1 MGRVRHA
8 LLVLVLAQ
16 LASLV
21 ATNPA
26 GAAPAGPRLAV
37 TQLVGFSTSSLL
49 TFGAGGTE
57 METLFASEDSAF
69 PLVAPLSAP
78 SWSPDG
84 AELAVTAIVGA
95 VHGRYVSFPR
105 TQVAIVP
112 AAGGKPVPV
121 DGTRG
126 GRDPVFSPDGRYIA
140 FAKELRRWRRNH
152 HNGAETTFDSIST
165 WVVDLQT
172 RKARRLTPW
181 RNGLGEAPSSFS
193 PDGSLLALTR
203 SHLHGV
209 PQAVSIPVAGGREQV
224 LVGHALEPV
233 FSPDGRSLAFLRGP
247 RKTVTHRQ
255 RNGNVESTTR
265 SRFRLTNLFVRD
277 MADGVVR
284 RLTDDPR
291 ALDVAPSWDPSGRVL
306 AYTELAPLRSESAS
320 WGLGDAVKTIN
331 ADGSCATTFLRA
343 PPEIAIANGGWQP
356 GAGRDAGPTSC

>member
-1 MGRVRHA
+1 MRRA
-8 LLVLVLAQ
+8 LLFLA
-16 LASLV
+16 LALLAPVV
-21 ATNPA
+21 ATSPA

-57 METLFASEDSAF
+57 METLFASEGSAF

-84 AELAVTAIVGA
+84 TELAVTAIVGA
-95 VHGRYVSFPR
+95 VQGRYVSFPR

-112 AAGGKPVPV
+112 AAGGRPIPV

-126 GRDPVFSPDGRYIA
+126 GRYPVFSPDGREIA
-140 FAKELRRWRRNH
+140 FGKERRRWRANDRN
-152 HNGAETTFDSIST
+152 GVETTFDSVST
-165 WVVDLQT
+165 WIVDLRTGNAHQ
-172 RKARRLTPW
+172 LTPW
-181 RNGLGEAPSSFS
+181 RNGVEQVPSSFS

-203 SHLHGV
+203 DVHGA
-209 PQAVSIPVAGGREQV
+209 PDAVAIPVAGGHERL

-247 RKTVTHRQ
+247 RRTVTRRHRS
-255 RNGNVESTTR
+255 GNTEETSR

-277 MADGVVR
+277 MTDGVVR
-284 RLTDDPR
+284 RLTDSPQ
-291 ALDVAPSWDPSGRVL
+291 ALDAAPSWDPSGQVL
-306 AYTELAPLRSESAS
+306 AYTELAPLRSEAAS

-331 ADGSCATTFLRA
+331 ADGSCAATFLRA

-356 GAGRDAGPTSC
+356 GAGRDAGPMSC